1 MSIAKDQNTPNQKN
15 HLVTNSNLKNFV
27 TIDTNTS
34 AHNMNTNL
42 RKESDFSSKSS
53 YNSFS

>member
-1 MSIAKDQNTPNQKN
+1 MSIAKEQNTPNQKN
-15 HLVTNSNLKNFV
+15 NLVTNSNLKNFV

-42 RKESDFSSKSS
+42 RKESDFSSKCF
-53 YNSFS
+53 YKSFS